1 MELTDE
7 QLKQVEEMSA
17 ALLPPAEIA
26 ILIKIDFT
34 NRKLFCEICKTH
46 EQSAIYD
53 SYQRGKLTTKLELRR
68 TVVKLAKAGS
78 PAAEPLAEKYIKEQI
93 IGENGK

>member
-26 ILIKIDFT
+26 ILLTIPAE
-34 NRKLFCEICKTH
+34 NRKLFEQICKTH
-46 EQSAIYD
+46 ECSKLYD
-53 SYQRGKLTTKLELRR
+53 AYQRGKLTTKLDLRR
-68 TVVKLAKAGS
+68 TVIKLAKAGS
-78 PAAEPLAEKYIKEQI
+78 PAAEPLADKYMIEQLSKE
-93 IGENGK
+93 